1 MKFFIIAIV
10 SLMLFACHQM
20 PSETRVVSDNSA
32 GLSFSFSVDAPG
44 NDYQI
49 FVDGFSMGNV
59 KQFLKGQNILKIVSG
74 SHIIRI
80 EKNGREVLKEK
91 IYVSAGTNKVLVVSQ

>member
-1 MKFFIIAIV
+1 MKLITIAIV

-32 GLSFSFSVDAPG
+32 GLSFSLSADVSD
-44 NDYQI
+44 NNYQV
-49 FVDGFSMGNV
+49 FVDGLAMGNV
-59 KQFLKGQNILKIVSG
+59 KQFLADQNILKIVSG

-91 IYVSAGTNKVLVVSQ
+91 IYVSAGTNKVLVVSP